1 MRISNQQKEKILE
14 AVRKSFGDSAVVYLF
29 GSRADDSKK
38 GGDIDLLIESDID
51 RAEHFTRMIK
61 AVSGIQ
67 RSIGDQKIDM
77 IVSSDVN
84 SDTRVIVREAVRTGI
99 RL

>member
-14 AVRKSFGDSAVVYLF
+14 IVRKSFGDSAVVYLF
-29 GSRADDSKK
+29 GSRTDDSKK
-38 GGDIDLLIESDID
+38 GGDIDLLIESDLD
-51 RAEHFTRMIK
+51 RTEHFNRMIR